1 MTEPSATEPLSSESS
16 PWRSLWN
23 LPEDVAY
30 LNHGSFGPSP
40 IVVQESYEHWTRQLE
55 QQPMN
60 FFLREMEPALEE
72 SLAVLANFVGTS
84 RGNLVFVDNATFGM
98 NIVAASTRL
107 DTDDEVLVND
117 HEYGAVTRLW
127 LRTCQQAGA
136 RLVTCELPASD
147 FHNESIVESVFA
159 RVTSRTKLIVV
170 SHVTSPTA
178 LVMPVEEICRRAKEL
193 GIPVCIDGPHAVA
206 MLPLN
211 LRKLDCDFYTASCHK
226 WLSAPFGSG
235 FLYVAPRQQKRI
247 RPAVVSWGGSIGG
260 RQPGW
265 KDEFNWLGTRNPAAF
280 LATADAIRFLQ
291 STTSSRSDMQTQ
303 EFAEPTKPHTML
315 DEFQQRSRQL
325 TQLAITELART
336 IAAKPLI
343 NEQALRS
350 DSMVSL
356 VLPAELFPTET
367 SVGKAGHRHPLQ
379 DWLWQQHRIE
389 IPLVAWRDQL
399 LIRVSA
405 HLYNSAAEYSQ
416 LAGAVREFAELSSKS
431 RDSSTTTTLSLK
443 PRR

>member
-1 MTEPSATEPLSSESS
+1 MTETSANEPS

-23 LPEDVAY
+23 LPDDVAY

-40 IVVQESYEHWTRQLE
+40 IVVQKSYEYWTRQLE

-60 FFLREMEPALEE
+60 FFLREMEPALEK

-107 DTDDEVLVND
+107 ETDDEVLVND

-127 LRTCQQAGA
+127 RRTCQKAGA
-136 RLVTCELPASD
+136 SLVTCELPAAEL
-147 FHNESIVESVFA
+147 HTESVFESIFT
-159 RVTSRTKLIVV
+159 RVTSHTKLIVV

-178 LVMPVEEICRRAKEL
+178 MVMPVEKICRRAKEL

-211 LRKLDCDFYTASCHK
+211 LRELDCDFYTASCHK

-247 RPAVVSWGGSIGG
+247 QPAVISWGGSISG

-280 LATADAIRFLQ
+280 LATADAIRFLLSTASPENCTQLENTQ
-291 STTSSRSDMQTQ
+291 S
-303 EFAEPTKPHTML
+303 TKPHTML
-315 DEFQQRSRQL
+315 DELQQRSRQL
-325 TQLAITELART
+325 TQLATNELRHT
-336 IAAKPLI
+336 IEAKPI
-343 NEQALRS
+343 IHDRSLRN
-350 DSMVSL
+350 DSMVSF
-356 VLPAELFPTET
+356 VLPVELFPTQ
-367 SVGKAGHRHPLQ
+367 SFNGKAGQRHPLQ
-379 DWLWQQHRIE
+379 DWLWQHHRIE
-389 IPLVAWRDQL
+389 IPLVAWGSQL
-399 LIRVSA
+399 LIRASA
-405 HLYNSAAEYSQ
+405 HLYNSPEEYSR
-416 LAGAVREFAELSSKS
+416 LAAAVRDFTHEV
-431 RDSSTTTTLSLK
+431 
-443 PRR
+443 

>member
-1 MTEPSATEPLSSESS
+1 MTEPSATEPS
-16 PWRSLWN
+16 PWRRLWN
-23 LPEDVAY
+23 LPDDVAY

-40 IVVQESYEHWTRQLE
+40 IVVQQSYERWTRQLE

-60 FFLREMEPALEE
+60 FFIREMEPALEE
-72 SLAVLANFVGTS
+72 SLAILANFVGTS

-107 DTDDEVLVND
+107 NTDDEVLVND
-117 HEYGAVTRLW
+117 QEYGAVTRLW
-127 LRTCQQAGA
+127 RRTCQQAGA
-136 RLVTCELPASD
+136 RLVTCELPASE
-147 FHNESIVESVFA
+147 FNNEAIVESIFA

-247 RPAVVSWGGSIGG
+247 QPALVSWGGSIGG
-260 RQPGW
+260 RQPSW

-280 LATADAIRFLQ
+280 LTTADAIRFLT
-291 STTSSRSDMQTQ
+291 STTSSQSDVRTH
-303 EFAEPTKPHTML
+303 EAGPAEPRTML

-325 TQLAITELART
+325 TQLATSELRRT
-336 IAAKPLI
+336 IDARPLI
-343 NEQALRS
+343 LEDSLRN
-350 DSMVSL
+350 DSMVSF
-356 VLPAELFPTET
+356 VLPEELFPTES

-379 DWLWQQHRIE
+379 DWLWQQRRIE
-389 IPLVAWRDQL
+389 IPIVAWGDQL

-405 HLYNSAAEYSQ
+405 HLYNSQAEYSV
-416 LAGAVREFAELSSKS
+416 LADTVRDFAMLHPNSSNS
-431 RDSSTTTTLSLK
+431 
-443 PRR
+443 

>member
-1 MTEPSATEPLSSESS
+1 MTETSSTEPS

-23 LPEDVAY
+23 LPDDVAY

-40 IVVQESYEHWTRQLE
+40 IVVQESYERWTQQLE
-55 QQPMN
+55 QQPMK

-72 SLAVLANFVGTS
+72 SLAVLASFVGTS

-107 DTDDEVLVND
+107 DKDDEVLVND

-127 LRTCQQAGA
+127 RRTCQQAGA
-136 RLVTCELPASD
+136 RLVTCELPTSELND
-147 FHNESIVESVFA
+147 VSIVESIFA

-178 LVMPVEEICRRAKEL
+178 LVMPVEEICRRAKEF

-206 MLPLN
+206 MQPLN
-211 LRKLDCDFYTASCHK
+211 LRKLDCEFYTASCHK

-247 RPAVVSWGGSIGG
+247 QPAVISWGGSIGG

-280 LATADAIRFLQ
+280 LATADAIRFLE
-291 STTSSRSDMQTQ
+291 STISPEKYPQL
-303 EFAEPTKPHTML
+303 ENPNPAKPHTML
-315 DEFQQRSRQL
+315 DEFQRRSQQL
-325 TQLAITELART
+325 TQLATNELRRT
-336 IAAKPLI
+336 IDARPLI
-343 NEQALRS
+343 HERSLRNH
-350 DSMVSL
+350 SMVSI
-356 VLPAELFPTET
+356 VLPAELFPTE
-367 SVGKAGHRHPLQ
+367 SSIGKAGHTHPLQ
-379 DWLWQQHRIE
+379 NWLWQQHQIE
-389 IPLVAWRDQL
+389 IPIVAWGDQL

-405 HLYNSAAEYSQ
+405 HLYNSAAEYLN
-416 LAGAVREFAELSSKS
+416 LANVVGDFA
-431 RDSSTTTTLSLK
+431 SL
-443 PRR
+443 RR

>member
-1 MTEPSATEPLSSESS
+1 MTDSTAADSTSTDRLPAGPS
-16 PWRSLWN
+16 PWRRLWN
-23 LPEDVAY
+23 LPDDVAY

-40 IVVQESYEHWTRQLE
+40 IVVQESYERWTRQLE

-60 FFLREMEPALEE
+60 FFIREMEPALEN
-72 SLAVLANFVGTS
+72 SLAVLADFVGTS

-107 DTDDEVLVND
+107 DTSDEVLIND

-127 LRTCQQAGA
+127 RRTCQQAGA
-136 RLVTCELPASD
+136 RLMSCELPASD
-147 FHNESIVESVFA
+147 INSESIVESIFA
-159 RVTSRTKLIVV
+159 RVTPRTKLIVV

-178 LVMPVEEICRRAKEL
+178 LVMPVEEICRRAREVD
-193 GIPVCIDGPHAVA
+193 IPVCIDGPHAVA

-247 RPAVVSWGGSIGG
+247 QPAVVSWGGSIGG

-291 STTSSRSDMQTQ
+291 SSVSSYNEPPTNDSEPDNDQTLLIEFRRYSACLVNDAVAELGQTIGTTPLIEDTASRS
-303 EFAEPTKPHTML
+303 
-315 DEFQQRSRQL
+315 S
-325 TQLAITELART
+325 
-336 IAAKPLI
+336 
-343 NEQALRS
+343 
-350 DSMVSL
+350 SMISL
-356 VLPAELFPTET
+356 VLPHDLFPPGQ
-367 SVGKAGHRHPLQ
+367 SVGKAGQRHPLQ
-379 DWLWQQHRIE
+379 DWLWNNHQIE
-389 IPLVAWRDQL
+389 IPIIQWRDRF
-399 LIRVSA
+399 LIRISA
-405 HLYNSAAEYSQ
+405 HLYNTQDEI
-416 LAGAVREFAELSSKS
+416 G
-431 RDSSTTTTLSLK
+431 TLSQALREYEK
-443 PRR
+443 ELQE

>member
-1 MTEPSATEPLSSESS
+1 MTEPSATEPS
-16 PWRSLWN
+16 PCRSLWN
-23 LPEDVAY
+23 LPDDVAY

-40 IVVQESYEHWTRQLE
+40 IVVQESYERWTRQLE

-72 SLAVLANFVGTS
+72 SLAVLADFVGTS

-127 LRTCQQAGA
+127 RRTCQQAGA

-147 FHNESIVESVFA
+147 FNSESIVESVFA

-178 LVMPVEEICRRAKEL
+178 LVMPVEEICSRAKEL

-235 FLYVAPRQQKRI
+235 FLYVSPRQQKRI
-247 RPAVVSWGGSIGG
+247 QPAIVSWGGSIGG

-265 KDEFNWLGTRNPAAF
+265 KDEFNWLGTRNPAAS

-291 STTSSRSDMQTQ
+291 SSASFESDLQTKA
-303 EFAEPTKPHTML
+303 AEPDKPRTML
-315 DEFQQRSRQL
+315 DEFQRRSRQL
-325 TQLAITELART
+325 TQLAISELGRT
-336 IAAKPLI
+336 IDAKPLI
-343 NEQALRS
+343 REQSLRS

-389 IPLVAWRDQL
+389 IPLVAWGDQL

-405 HLYNSAAEYSQ
+405 HLYNSAEEYLN
-416 LAGAVREFAELSSKS
+416 LAAAVRSFAHEV
-431 RDSSTTTTLSLK
+431 
-443 PRR
+443 

>member
-1 MTEPSATEPLSSESS
+1 MTEASATEPSS
-16 PWRSLWN
+16 WRSLWN
-23 LPEDVAY
+23 LPDDIAY

-40 IVVQESYEHWTRQLE
+40 IVVQESYERWTRLLE

-60 FFLREMEPALEE
+60 FFLREMEPALEK

-127 LRTCQQAGA
+127 RRTCQQTGA
-136 RLVTCELPASD
+136 RLVTCELPASE
-147 FHNESIVESVFA
+147 FNNESIVESIFA

-178 LVMPVEEICRRAKEL
+178 LVMPVENICSRAKEL
-193 GIPVCIDGPHAVA
+193 GIPVCIDGPHAIA

-235 FLYVAPRQQKRI
+235 FLYVSPRQQKRI
-247 RPAVVSWGGSIGG
+247 QPAVVSWGGSIGG

-280 LATADAIRFLQ
+280 LATADAVRFLQ
-291 STTSSRSDMQTQ
+291 STVSRENGVQLENADPAKT
-303 EFAEPTKPHTML
+303 HTML
-315 DEFQQRSRQL
+315 DEFQRRSRQL
-325 TQLAITELART
+325 TQLATTELRRT
-336 IAAKPLI
+336 IDAKPLI
-343 NEQALRS
+343 QEHSLRS
-350 DSMVSL
+350 DSMISF
-356 VLPAELFPTET
+356 VLPAELFPSES
-367 SVGKAGHRHPLQ
+367 SVGKAGQRHPLQ
-379 DWLWQQHRIE
+379 DWLWQKHRIE
-389 IPLVAWRDQL
+389 IPIVAWGDQL

-405 HLYNSAAEYSQ
+405 HLYNSQEEYSR
-416 LAGAVREFAELSSKS
+416 LAEDVRSFTNEV
-431 RDSSTTTTLSLK
+431 
-443 PRR
+443 